1 MINTVLLDLDDTLL
15 GNDMQQFIPLYLNK
29 FEEYMS
35 DIVSSEHFTAELL
48 KGTQAMITNMDP
60 TITNE
65 QAFANN
71 FYPALE
77 VSEEE
82 LRNRI
87 DEFYSTVFPSLQ
99 TITTYRPEAELLVR
113 HAFETGAEVVIATS
127 PIFTRSAIEQRLS
140 WAGVPVHRYD
150 YALVTSYED
159 FHFTKPHLSYYT
171 EILGLLGKPL
181 HEAAMIGNNPA
192 DDLEPARTLGM
203 AVFHISSSP
212 LDEYPGGS
220 LTDAISWLDQASS
233 QTQPEA
239 SNLSGVL
246 LARQRGYL
254 AALIGMTKDLD
265 PQTWTRRSKVD
276 EWAPTE
282 IVCHLRDVELE
293 VTLPRVSTI
302 LSETNPHLSSF
313 DTDRWAEE
321 RDYIHQSGPEALAT
335 FTQARMQTI
344 ARLDALNPEDWSRT
358 ATHSL
363 FGPTT
368 FTEIVS
374 IATDHDQLHLS
385 QLRSTLATWDA

>member
-1 MINTVLLDLDDTLL
+1 VINTVLIDLDDTLL
-15 GNDMQQFIPLYLNK
+15 GNDMQQFIPLYINK
-29 FEEYMS
+29 LEEYMS

-48 KGTQAMITNMDP
+48 KGTQAMMTNMDP

-65 QAFANN
+65 RAFANH
-71 FYPALE
+71 FYPALD

-82 LRNRI
+82 VKNRL

-99 TITTYRPEAELLVR
+99 TITSYRPEAELLVR
-113 HAFETGAEVVIATS
+113 HAFKTGLEVVIATS
-127 PIFTRSAIEQRLS
+127 PIFPRTAIEQRLS
-140 WAGVPVHRYD
+140 WAGVPANRYD

-159 FHFTKPHLSYYT
+159 FHFTKPHLSYYA
-171 EILGLLGKPL
+171 EILGRLGKPL
-181 HEAAMIGNNPA
+181 HEVAMIGNDPA

-203 AVFHISSSP
+203 AVFHASPSP
-212 LDEYPGGS
+212 LDDYPGGS
-220 LTDAISWLDQASS
+220 LTNAISWLDQASS

-239 SNLSGVL
+239 ANQSKVL

-254 AALIGMTKDLD
+254 AALLSMTKDMH
-265 PQTWTRRSKVD
+265 QQAWARRSKVD
-276 EWAPTE
+276 EWAPVE

-293 VTLPRVSTI
+293 VNLPRIRTI

-321 RDYIHQSGPEALAT
+321 RDYLHQSGPEALAA
-335 FTQARMQTI
+335 FIQARLQTI
-344 ARLDALNPEDWSRT
+344 AHLDALNLEDWSRT

-368 FTEIVS
+368 LTEMVS
-374 IATDHDQLHLS
+374 IATDHDQLHLG
-385 QLRSTLATWDA
+385 QLRSTMAT